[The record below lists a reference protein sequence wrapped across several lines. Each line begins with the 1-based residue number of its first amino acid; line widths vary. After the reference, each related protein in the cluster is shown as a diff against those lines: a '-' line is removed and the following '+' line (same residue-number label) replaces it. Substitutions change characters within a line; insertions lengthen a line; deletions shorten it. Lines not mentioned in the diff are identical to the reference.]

1 MNYSGMPIAKVNE
14 AGDITIL
21 KHIHFECTASCSD
34 CCRVNA
40 IPVTEKDAQRLL
52 DNGIEVDQ
60 FLDSLSPVLIPSTNV
75 KGGFI
80 KAHMLKKKPFV
91 KECVFLDNNL
101 LCKIHSF
108 KPLACRLYPF
118 AVRKSDDGF
127 IAIIHP
133 DTICTFIDIDVKEA
147 ESNTKEI
154 VQNLISFLSLE

>member
-1 MNYSGMPIAKVNE
+1 MPIAEVNE

-21 KHIHFECTASCSD
+21 KHIHFKCTTVCSD
-34 CCRVNA
+34 CCRVNT
-40 IPVTEKDAQRLL
+40 IPVTEKDVQRLL

-60 FLDSLSPVLIPSTNV
+60 SLESLSPVLIPSTNV

-80 KAHMLKKKPFV
+80 KAYILKKKPFV
-91 KECVFLDNNL
+91 KECAFLDENL

-118 AVRKSDDGF
+118 AVRKSDEGF

-133 DTICTFIDIDVKEA
+133 DNVCKVIEVDVKEE
-147 ESNTKEI
+147 ESNTIEI
-154 VQNLISFLSLE
+154 VQGLISLLSLE